1 MERSRLS
8 AGEAGGP
15 GGELAAVSPLDPS
28 QTEEG
33 FLNGEVVY
41 RNLTSLDPLS
51 LVHGL
56 WRRVDHMKRRT
67 LGEEL
72 PHSAAIPKRVF
83 LTGGDGHEHL
93 LLVTE
98 PDPETGVDPQTADN
112 DWIKGGLG
120 ELADAG
126 SGLRFHVAY
135 AESHPDHRVIT
146 EATPGMSHTGKTVSV
161 AGLSSRQIEP
171 MAAESLRLMRRLTR
185 DGRIVVAGKSL
196 GSRLAAAMAEL
207 NLSANPEDQL
217 EIVRLQF
224 ISSAVVA
231 SMIEGEENFRNPDVD
246 EDEYRQ
252 ALSKRF
258 QHHIPED
265 FMRMLYSHPAEIL
278 ACWPMLGAYALA
290 HPGKTHSRLKAMATD
305 YANVKEGVPWS
316 SLKYVV
322 SGVPVDV
329 LDGSRDPLSEEQK
342 PQWGT
347 LDRLYPG
354 QIRQKVIDGMGHL
367 MSAAARFTIGHL
379 DDMEGQGTP
388 TLAAAA

>member
-1 MERSRLS
+1 MERFRP
-8 AGEAGGP
+8 AAVEAGGP
-15 GGELAAVSPLDPS
+15 GGELAAISPLDPS
-28 QTEEG
+28 PSEEG
-33 FLNGEVVY
+33 FLDSEVVY
-41 RNLTSLDPLS
+41 RSLTSLDPLS
-51 LVHGL
+51 VVSGL
-56 WRRVDHMKRRT
+56 WRGVDQVKRRA
-67 LGEEL
+67 LREEL
-72 PHSAAIPKRVF
+72 PHSAAVPKRVF
-83 LTGGDGHEHL
+83 LPGADGHEHL

-98 PDPETGVDPQTADN
+98 PDPETGVDPRTADN
-112 DWIKGGLG
+112 DWIKSGLG

-126 SGLRFHVAY
+126 SGLRFHVAF
-135 AESHPDHRVIT
+135 AESHPGHRVIT
-146 EATPGMSHTGKTVSV
+146 EATPGMSHTGKTSS
-161 AGLSSRQIEP
+161 ADELSGRRIEP
-171 MAAESLRLMRRLTR
+171 MAAESLRLMSRLTQE
-185 DGRIVVAGKSL
+185 GRIWVIGKSL

-207 NLSANPEDQL
+207 NLAANPEDRL
-217 EIVRLQF
+217 DIVRLQF

-231 SMIEGEENFRNPDVD
+231 SKIDGDENFRDPDVD

-265 FMRMLYSHPAEIL
+265 FMRMLYSHPREIL

-290 HPGKTHSRLKAMATD
+290 HPGKTQSRLRAMAAD

-342 PQWGT
+342 PQWDT
-347 LDRLYPG
+347 LAHKYPG
-354 QIRQKVIDGMGHL
+354 QVRQKVIDGMGHL

-379 DDMEGQGTP
+379 DDMEDQGTQA
-388 TLAAAA
+388 LAAAA